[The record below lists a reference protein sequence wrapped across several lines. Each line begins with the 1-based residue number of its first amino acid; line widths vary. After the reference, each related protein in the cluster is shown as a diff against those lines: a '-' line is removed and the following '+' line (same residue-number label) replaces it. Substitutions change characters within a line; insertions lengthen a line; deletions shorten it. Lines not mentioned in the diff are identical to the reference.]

1 MRTRCKPGDIAVIL
15 FDEPECLGNVGR
27 LVRVHPTLQL
37 NRELNLGCWLIVPL
51 TDDDWFVSM
60 ANGSICTY
68 PVGLEDRI
76 EHPDAWMLPIQDKPR
91 LKRRVAITR
100 KLEVLQ

>member
-1 MRTRCKPGDIAVIL
+1 MRTRCKPGDLAVIL

-27 LVRVHPTLQL
+27 LVRVHPTLQV
-37 NRELNLGCWLIVPL
+37 NQELNLDCWLIVPL

-60 ANGSICTY
+60 GDGSICAF

-76 EHPDAWMLPIQDKPR
+76 EHPDAWMMPIREEKKR
-91 LKRRVAITR
+91 KRRLR
-100 KLEVLQ
+100 KVTQPERV